1 MNGSKRQKVANGA
14 PARREP
20 AEATASQTSPDPH
33 TEEESVTL
41 DVASTADAAEAE
53 EPKTFKELVCIRQD
67 TCTNCTLHGFYG
79 HQANNFCRAL

>member
-14 PARREP
+14 PAQREP

-41 DVASTADAAEAE
+41 DGASTADAADAPE
-53 EPKTFKELVCIRQD
+53 EPKTFKELVCIRP
-67 TCTNCTLHGFYG
+67 CGCVNCVNHY
-79 HQANNFCRAL
+79 

>member
-67 TCTNCTLHGFYG
+67 GCANSILH
-79 HQANNFCRAL
+79 

>member
-1 MNGSKRQKVANGA
+1 MNGSKRQKAANGA
-14 PARREP
+14 PAPREP

-41 DVASTADAAEAE
+41 DVASTADAAEAPEE

-67 TCTNCTLHGFYG
+67 GCNQL
-79 HQANNFCRAL
+79 RKP

>member
-1 MNGSKRQKVANGA
+1 MANGA

-41 DVASTADAAEAE
+41 DVASTADAADAPE
-53 EPKTFKELVCIRQD
+53 EPKTFKELVRIRQEKR
-67 TCTNCTLHGFYG
+67 TNCVNHD
-79 HQANNFCRAL
+79 